1 MADQTMTEGRCYGQ
15 VTNAIGVEKVDKGM
29 FARTKLLPTN
39 SQGGPLT
46 NRSFSAI
53 DDIARP
59 CENNE

>member
-1 MADQTMTEGRCYGQ
+1 MTGQTMTDGWCYGQ
-15 VTNAIGVEKVDKGM
+15 VTNAIGAENVNKGM
-29 FARTKLLPTN
+29 FYKKKLLPTN
-39 SQGGPLT
+39 SQGGPST

>member
-1 MADQTMTEGRCYGQ
+1 MTEGRCYGQ
-15 VTNAIGVEKVDKGM
+15 VTNAIGVENVNKGM
-29 FARTKLLPTN
+29 FARKKLLPTN

-53 DDIARP
+53 ARP